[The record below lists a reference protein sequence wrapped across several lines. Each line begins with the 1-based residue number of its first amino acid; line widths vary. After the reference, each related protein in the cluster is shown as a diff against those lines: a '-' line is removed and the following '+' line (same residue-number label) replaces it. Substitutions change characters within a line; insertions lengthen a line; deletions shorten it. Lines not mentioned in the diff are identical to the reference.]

1 MRATHLGPIWYH
13 LKTFRCPQC
22 PKPVSWLGLFCCFLQ
37 QTGSNISRESN
48 QDFFF
53 LNFIYIRDFQATEG
67 RNAALICRAP
77 RLTQLFPKGNCMI
90 FFLDTCSFLK
100 RAIITKLANWLLRFR
115 QYPVWYLQ
123 IWLVGWFGIQGLP
136 HLRNFC

>member
-1 MRATHLGPIWYH
+1 MDAKHEKIFGY
-13 LKTFRCPQC
+13 
-22 PKPVSWLGLFCCFLQ
+22 
-37 QTGSNISRESN
+37 N
-48 QDFFF
+48 QDVFPVCIW
-53 LNFIYIRDFQATEG
+53 NFQATEG

-123 IWLVGWFGIQGLP
+123 IWLVGWLVWYTGSPSLTEFLLMQIPLTHFFSITKMRIMWESP
-136 HLRNFC
+136 VI